1 MIVKEVEQL
10 FQEELAAH
18 YTAAERR
25 ILWQTFGEAV
35 LGYSAVTLKI
45 HAEEPCSNEAIS
57 RFKTIISQLKTGQP
71 YQQILGKAE
80 FFGTSFFVNEAV
92 LIPRPETE
100 ELLEIA
106 IKTIKE
112 KRDTQ
117 APLKILDIGTGS
129 GIIPIILKKNF
140 PNAVVQSLDI
150 SEEAQ
155 AVAQRNA
162 EFHQVDIQLIRCDY
176 LQYPLESFYDV
187 IISNPPYIGQ
197 EEAPNLHNTVI
208 QFEPNI
214 ALFSP
219 TADALVFYRKIAQD
233 AQKHLSSKGL
243 VFLEINQKWGAET
256 LALFQDFANH
266 QLIKDLSGND
276 RFIIAEKA

>member
-25 ILWQTFGEAV
+25 ILWQTFGEAM
-35 LGYSAVTLKI
+35 LGYSAVALKI
-45 HAEEPCSNEAIS
+45 HAAEPCSNEAIS
-57 RFKTIISQLKTGQP
+57 QFKTIISQLKAGQP

-197 EEAPNLHNTVI
+197 EEALNLHNTVI

-219 TADALVFYRKIAQD
+219 TSDALVFYRKIAQD